1 MRADGSLDRLHG
13 LADRLTAAF
22 RPDPARM
29 AAAAQIVGCGG
40 YAIWRSGRRPSRR
53 SRSRGSGYHLGMEDL
68 DPVRRLERE
77 VAGFADD

>member
-1 MRADGSLDRLHG
+1 MATEFQTLEARMRADGSLDRLHA

-40 YAIWRSGRRPSRR
+40 
-53 SRSRGSGYHLGMEDL
+53 
-68 DPVRRLERE
+68 
-77 VAGFADD
+77 